1 MGRLDNEVYLLLM
14 AQQIVGTEAFLNIAE
29 ELELAGLVWKPEIG
43 DEICFRQKRETI
55 SVLVDPQGL
64 TPSELRSTYL
74 WLPTVEQMVWQ
85 FEARSAILEHTGLE
99 LTQKAMCYK
108 TVIKSSFGEIESKA
122 SSLRSSVGLAL
133 RSLLISYSPTVI
145 N

>member
-1 MGRLDNEVYLLLM
+1 MSSEG
-14 AQQIVGTEAFLNIAE
+14 FLSIAE
-29 ELELAGLVWKPEIG
+29 ELELAGLIWKPEIG
-43 DEICFRQKRETI
+43 DEISFRQQKGTI
-55 SVLVDPQGL
+55 SVLVDPQGMSP
-64 TPSELRSTYL
+64 TELRSSYL

-99 LTQKAMCYK
+99 LSHKNFCYK

-122 SSLRSSVGLAL
+122 ASLRSSVGLAL
-133 RSLLISYSPTVI
+133 RNLLLSISPTVV

>member
-1 MGRLDNEVYLLLM
+1 MSTSVVLKEN
-14 AQQIVGTEAFLNIAE
+14 FLSVAE

-43 DEICFRQKRETI
+43 DEICFRQEKSAV

-64 TPSELRSTYL
+64 SPGELRATYL

-99 LTQKAMCYK
+99 LTSSSICYR

-122 SSLRSSVGLAL
+122 ISLRASVGMAL
-133 RSLLISYSPTVI
+133 RNLLISASPTVV

>member
-1 MGRLDNEVYLLLM
+1 M
-14 AQQIVGTEAFLNIAE
+14 AQIISTEGFLSIAE
-29 ELELAGLVWKPEIG
+29 ELELAGLIWKPEIG
-43 DEICFRQKRETI
+43 DEICYRQKKEAI

-64 TPSELRSTYL
+64 SPSELRSTYL
-74 WLPTVEQMVWQ
+74 WLPSVEQMVWQ

-99 LTQKAMCYK
+99 LSHKDLCYK

-122 SSLRSSVGLAL
+122 ASLRSSVGLAL
-133 RSLLISYSPTVI
+133 RSLLISCSPTVV

>member
-1 MGRLDNEVYLLLM
+1 MSSQVVVSSACG
-14 AQQIVGTEAFLNIAE
+14 FLSIAE

-43 DEICFRQKRETI
+43 DEICFRQKKETI

-64 TPSELRSTYL
+64 TPSELRATYL

-99 LTQKAMCYK
+99 LSPKDICYK
-108 TVIKSSFGEIESKA
+108 TIIKSSFGEIHSKA
-122 SSLRSSVGLAL
+122 VSLRASVGLAL
-133 RSLLISYSPTVI
+133 RSLLISASPGVV

>member
-1 MGRLDNEVYLLLM
+1 MS
-14 AQQIVGTEAFLNIAE
+14 ASIVLKESFLSVAE
-29 ELELAGLVWKPEIG
+29 ELEIAGLIWKPEIG
-43 DEICFRQKRETI
+43 DEICFRQEKNAV

-64 TPSELRSTYL
+64 SPGELRATYL

-99 LTQKAMCYK
+99 LSSSSMCYK
-108 TVIKSSFGEIESKA
+108 TITKSSFGEIESKA
-122 SSLRSSVGLAL
+122 LSLRASVGIAL
-133 RSLLISYSPTVI
+133 RNLLISASPTVL